1 MTQARADAIPRY
13 EQPMDE
19 PERTPYEWMDLCA
32 HCHAC
37 ARLFETF
44 IDSRHHFGWTDDMA
58 RILKCDECDE
68 WTEA

>member
-19 PERTPYEWMDLCA
+19 PERTPYEWMDMCV
-32 HCHAC
+32 HCKAC

>member
-1 MTQARADAIPRY
+1 MTKARADAIPRY

-19 PERTPYEWMDLCA
+19 PERTPYEWMDLCK
-32 HCHAC
+32 HCNAC

-44 IDSRHHFGWTDDMA
+44 IDSREYFGRSDDMA